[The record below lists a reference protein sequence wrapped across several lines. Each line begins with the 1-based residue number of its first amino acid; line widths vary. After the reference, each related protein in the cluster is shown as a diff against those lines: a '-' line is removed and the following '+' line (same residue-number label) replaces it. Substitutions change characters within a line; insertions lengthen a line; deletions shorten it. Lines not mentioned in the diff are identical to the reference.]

1 MPIAPTPLS
10 YLNPARVD
18 SILGADSFVPVKR
31 PPSWLVRS
39 LTTDQAG
46 LCPLCN
52 ATLKLGS
59 VDFIMPIELGGSPT
73 DRDNRVVLCSRCAR
87 ARRHRDLLHL
97 QTDVPAAL
105 LDQRRALWSDLPH
118 HPLPIGRGRSSDAI
132 RHALLA
138 RAAFPRVRYIC
149 DATPDRVWI
158 GGRAGRGM
166 GIKIHLDVLARY
178 AGVVREELGG
188 VRMFG
193 IPRALAADALA
204 ALIEVGAYLVPLS
217 SDAEPWTVR
226 WVGEAAHRRRAQKRG
241 APPMPSPARV
251 LSTNPRAVADRA
263 SARRRRIRELIAE
276 RGEWTNRMTRVRG
289 EPALLAELLTE
300 RDKVDQMLAALRC
313 EAGNAS

>member
-10 YLNPARVD
+10 YLNPALVD
-18 SILGADSFVPVKR
+18 SFRSADSPVPVKR
-31 PPSWLVRS
+31 PAAWLVRS

-59 VDFIMPIELGGSPT
+59 VDFIVPIELGGSPT
-73 DRDNRVVLCSRCAR
+73 DRDNKVVLCSRCAR

-97 QTDVPAAL
+97 QTDATPAL
-105 LDQRRALWSDLPH
+105 RDQRRALWLDLPH
-118 HPLPIGRGRSSDAI
+118 HPLPLGRGASSTVI
-132 RHALLA
+132 RDALLA
-138 RAAFPRVRYIC
+138 RSAFPRVRYLC

-158 GGRAGRGM
+158 GGRAGRGL
-166 GIKIHLDVLARY
+166 GVVLHLDVLARY
-178 AGVVREELGG
+178 PSVVREELGG
-188 VRMFG
+188 VRVFG
-193 IPRALAADALA
+193 IPRAVAAEALA
-204 ALIEVGAYLVPLS
+204 ALIEVGAYLVPLT

-226 WVGEAAHRRRAQKRG
+226 WSGLAAHRRRAQLRG
-241 APPMPSPARV
+241 AAPLPSPARV
-251 LSTNPRAVADRA
+251 LSAHPRAIANR
-263 SARRRRIRELIAE
+263 STTRRRRIRELIAE
-276 RGEWTNRMTRVRG
+276 RAEWTNRMTRARG